1 MNDFNAH
8 ILADEAST
16 GGVVVGTGI
25 SAALLLFFQQ
35 SFERMLP
42 YLIIAAVVILIDL
55 VFGIR
60 AAKRKGDRI
69 RISRAI
75 RRTIGK
81 AVEYFCW
88 VVLASSLAVAT
99 GYTIIETGLMLVVIG
114 VELISIAQ
122 NWYLW
127 KFGHKAGV
135 KVDAAKVIESV
146 VEAKTGANIEGA
158 ITIKK
163 AEESENKEVVK
174 IDGKED

>member
-1 MNDFNAH
+1 MMDGFNAH

-16 GGVVVGTGI
+16 GSVVVGTGI
-25 SAALLLFFQQ
+25 SATLLLFFQQ

-42 YLIIAAVVILIDL
+42 YLVIASVVILIDL

-60 AAKRKGDRI
+60 AARRKGDRI

-88 VVLASSLAVAT
+88 AVLASSLAVAT
-99 GYTIIETGLMLVVIG
+99 GYTVIETGLMLVVIG
-114 VELISIAQ
+114 VEMISIVQ
-122 NWYLW
+122 NWYFW

-135 KVDAAKVIESV
+135 KVDAAKVIEAV
-146 VEAKTGANIEGA
+146 VKARTGADIDGA
-158 ITIKK
+158 VSIDSG
-163 AEESENKEVVK
+163 EETTKEVK
-174 IDGKED
+174 DNGNDN